1 MTRTKPPTT
10 VEQIGSLL
18 DEGCAPDEIA
28 VLLRLDEREVRRVV
42 QLLAEATYETLV
54 PADTL
59 APQPGDDEPADDAAG
74 LDDVE
79 RPPTRE
85 EVQAAALLCRRAV
98 SGTDL
103 DDLAGALGIRHAVEP
118 AERWLNARQRAA
130 AQFASGT
137 PSSVLEGVQRAKE
150 RLREHVAGYAIE
162 QSPTGIVV
170 GDVVPPGPR
179 IEVTAGA
186 VTVHQHEPFP
196 VADDTGTWHAECECG
211 TRWTSTLCDWPGCGA
226 VVTALVV
233 AQTGLPRHKHHRAT
247 S

>member
-1 MTRTKPPTT
+1 MVTH
-10 VEQIGSLL
+10 G
-18 DEGCAPDEIA
+18 PD
-28 VLLRLDEREVRRVV
+28 
-42 QLLAEATYETLV
+42 
-54 PADTL
+54 P
-59 APQPGDDEPADDAAG
+59 G